1 MISKGITAN
10 EYEVYVSGSQWP
22 DTISGTT
29 LTDAINGSLQRLVSS
44 AGIRGSYTA
53 IVGYRAEYKPGIL
66 GGKGGV
72 DVAITLHRDPKRGY
86 PATDVAH
93 AWIYASADDLDEH
106 YDLTD
111 KQFSAALQE
120 AAAYDDPDAFVSDV
134 ATSDIFGA
142 SEDEL
147 PALAAELRP
156 IWRYA
161 HLSVNEIVHHTGLS
175 QTDFAARFAIPLRT
189 LQGWISGSRECPP
202 YVRLLLAKQCG
213 L

>member
-1 MISKGITAN
+1 MKSKGITAN

-72 DVAITLHRDPKRGY
+72 DVAITLRRDPKRGY

-120 AAAYDDPDAFVSDV
+120 AAAYDDPDAFASDV

-161 HLSVNEIVHHTGLS
+161 HITVREIVQHTGLT
-175 QTDFAARFAIPLRT
+175 QANFAQRFAIPLRT
-189 LQGWISGSRECPP
+189 LESWIGGTNACPP
-202 YVRLLLAKQCG
+202 YTRLMLAKLCG